1 MATLEGAVTGS
12 MSEGTGEA
20 QTVKQSKKPKPK
32 CCDPREGNCTRKD
45 WHALLEKGNEDDGE
59 S

>member
-1 MATLEGAVTGS
+1 MAKLEGAVTGS
-12 MSEGTGEA
+12 MSQGTGEA
-20 QTVKQSKKPKPK
+20 QTVKQSSKKPK

-45 WHALLEKGNEDDGE
+45 WHALLAKGDDKE

>member
-1 MATLEGAVTGS
+1 MAKLEGAVTGS

-20 QTVKQSKKPKPK
+20 QTVKQSKKPK
-32 CCDPREGNCTRKD
+32 CCDPRQGNCTRKD
-45 WHALLEKGNEDDGE
+45 WHALLAKGDKDDKE

>member
-1 MATLEGAVTGS
+1 MAKLEGAVTGS

-20 QTVKQSKKPKPK
+20 QTVTQSKKPKPK
-32 CCDPREGNCTRKD
+32 CCDPREGNCTRKA
-45 WHALLEKGNEDDGE
+45 WHALLAKKDDDEE